1 MTGKKADSIIRH
13 PGRALASAGIH
24 RAAARADVTYYVYML
39 ASKPFGTLYVGM
51 TSDLIG
57 RVYQHRIGAL
67 EGFTRKYNVKTLVW
81 FEMHDT
87 ALAAIAREK
96 SIKRWSRAAKVR
108 VIEERN
114 PHWRDLYHDLAR

>member
-1 MTGKKADSIIRH
+1 M
-13 PGRALASAGIH
+13 
-24 RAAARADVTYYVYML
+24 TYYVYML

-57 RVYQHRIGAL
+57 RVYQHRIGAV

-96 SIKRWSRAAKVR
+96 SIKRWSRAAKTR

-114 PHWRDLYHDLAR
+114 PHWRDLYDDLAR